1 MQYHLNQIGTL
12 FFTKINH
19 TKSNL
24 RHTIFM
30 YLSGKTINTVNL
42 YAYLTWFII
51 ILLCQSFLGLL
62 YVIFYMYISNINT
75 GLGAISL

>member
-12 FFTKINH
+12 FLTKINH

-51 ILLCQSFLGLL
+51 RLSPQLIMLLFVL
-62 YVIFYMYISNINT
+62 YVNYAINYMCSEI
-75 GLGAISL
+75 